1 MVERTKIE
9 ESISR
14 INEYESEIEF
24 LKFLIRNEKRRII
37 MMAIDNIKEKLGKW
51 KQKSS
56 RN

>member
-1 MVERTKIE
+1 MAERTKIE

-56 RN
+56 RD

>member
-1 MVERTKIE
+1 MAERTKIE
-9 ESISR
+9 ESISH